1 MMDEMNNEIQNG
13 SKMQNEPWMQD
24 EPRGRKKHG
33 FWLGFGAGVLLML
46 LIGVLAAGF
55 VVFSLLR
62 DFGSLEYGAAG
73 TEGEITVENVNAAP
87 NPADLD
93 YDKIDSKIRL
103 LQKVINKNYLFD
115 EDAETVE
122 NSIYAGMMQGLGDPY
137 SVYYTEEEY
146 KKLNE
151 DSSGTYSGIGAL
163 LQQNPD
169 TGICTIIKV
178 FKGSPA
184 EEAGLKND
192 DILYK
197 VDGNEITG
205 QDLDYFVTTYIRG
218 EEGTDLEITVLRGEK
233 LEELTM
239 KVTRRH
245 IDVPTVE
252 YEMKENDTGYIQISE
267 FELVT
272 EDQFKEAVEALQ
284 AQGMKRLIIDLRNNP
299 GGIVQTCVEM
309 LDYMLPDGL
318 LVYTAGRNGVGE
330 KYYSDDGHDVN
341 VPTVLLVNGNSA
353 SCSEIFA
360 GAYKD
365 FGRAQLVGTQTFG
378 KGIVQ
383 FVIPLGDGSAVKVT
397 TQHYYTPNG
406 FDLHGTGIAPDVEIK
421 AEEGDTLNGEKDA
434 QLEKA
439 LEMLKKQ

>member
-1 MMDEMNNEIQNG
+1 MEEMNNG
-13 SKMQNEPWMQD
+13 MQNVPQ
-24 EPRGRKKHG
+24 GKRKLG
-33 FWLGFGAGVLLML
+33 FWLGFAAGLFVML
-46 LIGVLAAGF
+46 LLGAAISCF

-62 DFGSLEYGAAG
+62 DYGTLDYNAAG
-73 TEGEITVENVNAAP
+73 TQGEITVENMNAAP

-93 YDKIDSKIRL
+93 YDRIDSKIRL

-115 EDAETVE
+115 EDPEAVE
-122 NSIYAGMMQGLGDPY
+122 NSIYAGMMEGLGDPY
-137 SVYYTEEEY
+137 SIYYTEEEY
-146 KKLNE
+146 EKLTE

-163 LQQNPD
+163 LQQNPE

-192 DILYK
+192 DILFK

-218 EEGTDLEITVLRGEK
+218 EEGTDVEITVLRGDK
-233 LEELTM
+233 LEEITM
-239 KVTRRH
+239 KVTRRS

-272 EDQFKEAVEALQ
+272 EEQFKEAVEALQ

-330 KYYSDDGHDVN
+330 KYYSDDGHEVN
-341 VPTVLLVNGNSA
+341 IPTVLLVNGNSA

-365 FGRAQLVGTQTFG
+365 FGRARLIGTQTFG

-421 AEEGDTLNGEKDA
+421 PEEGDALNGEHDA

-439 LEMLKKQ
+439 MELLKKQ

>member
-1 MMDEMNNEIQNG
+1 MDEMNNELRNEFQTQN
-13 SKMQNEPWMQD
+13 

-33 FWLGFGAGVLLML
+33 FWLGFAAGIFLML
-46 LIGVLAAGF
+46 LIGVLTAGF
-55 VVFSLLR
+55 VVFSLMQ
-62 DFGSLEYGAAG
+62 DYGSLDYGAAG
-73 TEGEITVENVNAAP
+73 THGEITVENVSAAP

-93 YDKIDSKIRL
+93 YDKIDAKIRL
-103 LQKVINKNYLFD
+103 IQKVINKNYLFD
-115 EDAETVE
+115 EDAEAVE
-122 NSIYAGMMQGLGDPY
+122 NSIYSGMLQGLGDPY
-137 SVYYTEEEY
+137 SIYYTEEEY
-146 KKLNE
+146 KKLTE

-163 LQQNPD
+163 LQQNPE

-218 EEGTDLEITVLRGEK
+218 EEGTDVEVTVLRGDK
-233 LEELTM
+233 LEEITM
-239 KVTRRH
+239 KVTRRS

-318 LVYTAGRNGVGE
+318 LVYTAGRNGVGD

-341 VPTVLLVNGNSA
+341 IPTVLLVNGNSA

-383 FVIPLGDGSAVKVT
+383 FVLPLGDGSAVKVT

-421 AEEGDTLNGEKDA
+421 SEEGDSLNGEKDA

-439 LEMLKKQ
+439 LELLKKQ